1 MTKDTYSDLNAEVKL
16 LDEEGKPQLHKDKD
30 SVRAYFLEH
39 VNQSMVFFHS
49 LEEKVEHL
57 TGEVQLWD
65 KDVVLRYGFD
75 GLKRLMKQAY
85 GHKFRFK
92 TYMGALKFYN
102 SYALKTNDG
111 KRYYERYEDR
121 VVLTAIHYSEDFDHA
136 EALVDLI
143 IKGIFQPA
151 TPTFLNAGLLDA
163 GKPVSCF
170 ILDTQD
176 NMESIGRIVQ
186 DSLQLSKRGGG
197 VGIGFSNLRE
207 AGAPIKGREGQA
219 SGVIPVMKLLED
231 SFSYA
236 NQLGARQGAGAVYL
250 NAHHPDIL
258 AFLDTKRENADEK
271 IRIKTLSLGV
281 IVPDVTFRLAKDNE
295 PMALFS
301 PYDINKVYGKSLSEF
316 SVTEMYDT
324 WLEDDRI
331 AKTFIDARKLFQTI
345 AEVQFE
351 SGYPYLMFD
360 DAANRGNPAPN
371 IGRIKSSNLCV
382 TGDTQILTSRGYR
395 RADVLWETQED
406 FEVVVDERAR
416 TMDLKSTGT
425 SVQKSSKMFKTAT
438 DADVYK
444 VTTAEGHEI
453 KATEWHKFYVDR
465 DGELVKIPL
474 AELEVGDHLLAHRTD
489 FSTVASIEFYGV
501 EDVYDPT
508 VENGHSVIYNGLV
521 TGNCSEIFQPSS
533 PSEFSEDS
541 AFTNTGRDI
550 SCNLGSLNVA
560 RLSALDPD
568 DFHRAVRSAYK
579 FLNQVA
585 VQTEIGSSPT
595 VVRGNR
601 ESRAIG
607 LGQMNLH
614 GALIELGL
622 DYDSQEARD
631 WFEWYMMRVT
641 FSVIS
646 ASVDKAEEMGS
657 GFKGAEGSK
666 WGEIISGHR
675 YRAVALIDRL
685 ATSGNATFTEDESA
699 DVAWGYEWL
708 RLRERFD
715 LHGIYN
721 QNLQAIPPTGSISYI
736 NHATASIHPVTS
748 PVEVRKEGKLGR
760 VYYPQ
765 YGVTNEN
772 VESID
777 SAYAIG
783 PNPIIDM
790 YAVAS
795 PWVDQGMSLTLFF
808 PDTATTRDINRAQ
821 IYAHKK
827 GLKSLYYIRTSAKSV
842 EGTEVEGCLSCA
854 L

>member
-1 MTKDTYSDLNAEVKL
+1 MTKETYSDLNAEVKL
-16 LDEEGKPQLHKDKD
+16 LDKEGKPQLHKDKD

-39 VNQSMVFFHS
+39 VNKNTVFFHS
-49 LEEKVEHL
+49 LEEKVDHL
-57 TGEVQLWD
+57 TEEVKLWD
-65 KDVVLRYGFD
+65 KRVVFRYGFD
-75 GLKRLMKQAY
+75 NLKTLMKQAY

-92 TYMGALKFYN
+92 TYMGALKFYS

-121 VVLTAIHYSEDFDHA
+121 VVLTAIHYSEDFHHA

-170 ILDTQD
+170 ILDVQD

-219 SGVIPVMKLLED
+219 SGVIPVMKILED
-231 SFSYA
+231 GFSYA

-281 IVPDVTFRLAKDNE
+281 IVPDVTFRLARENE

-301 PYDINKVYGKSLSEF
+301 PYDINKVYGKALSEF

-360 DAANRGNPAPN
+360 DAANRGNTAPN
-371 IGRIKSSNLCV
+371 IGRIKSSNLC
-382 TGDTQILTSRGYR
+382 
-395 RADVLWETQED
+395 
-406 FEVVVDERAR
+406 
-416 TMDLKSTGT
+416 
-425 SVQKSSKMFKTAT
+425 
-438 DADVYK
+438 
-444 VTTAEGHEI
+444 
-453 KATEWHKFYVDR
+453 
-465 DGELVKIPL
+465 
-474 AELEVGDHLLAHRTD
+474 
-489 FSTVASIEFYGV
+489 
-501 EDVYDPT
+501 
-508 VENGHSVIYNGLV
+508 
-521 TGNCSEIFQPSS
+521 SEIFQPSFAN
-533 PSEFSEDS
+533 EFSEDS
-541 AFTNTGRDI
+541 LFTKVGRDI

-560 RLSALDPD
+560 RLSALNND
-568 DFHRAVRSAYK
+568 DFHHAVKDAYK

-585 VQTEIGSSPT
+585 EQTEIGSSPS

-614 GALIELGL
+614 GALIELGM

-646 ASVDKAEEMGS
+646 ASVNKAEVMGS
-657 GFKGAEGSK
+657 GFKGAEGSR

-675 YRAVALIDRL
+675 DRAMELIDKL
-685 ATSGNATFTEDESA
+685 TESKVLTNSPE
-699 DVAWGYEWL
+699 VVEETKRAWNDTWQNL
-708 RLRERFD
+708 IERFGQ
-715 LHGIYN
+715 HGIYN

-783 PNPIIDM
+783 PNAIIDM

>member
-1 MTKDTYSDLNAEVKL
+1 M
-16 LDEEGKPQLHKDKD
+16 
-30 SVRAYFLEH
+30 
-39 VNQSMVFFHS
+39 
-49 LEEKVEHL
+49 
-57 TGEVQLWD
+57 
-65 KDVVLRYGFD
+65 
-75 GLKRLMKQAY
+75 
-85 GHKFRFK
+85 
-92 TYMGALKFYN
+92 
-102 SYALKTNDG
+102 
-111 KRYYERYEDR
+111 
-121 VVLTAIHYSEDFDHA
+121 
-136 EALVDLI
+136 
-143 IKGIFQPA
+143 
-151 TPTFLNAGLLDA
+151 
-163 GKPVSCF
+163 
-170 ILDTQD
+170 
-176 NMESIGRIVQ
+176 
-186 DSLQLSKRGGG
+186 
-197 VGIGFSNLRE
+197 
-207 AGAPIKGREGQA
+207 
-219 SGVIPVMKLLED
+219 
-231 SFSYA
+231 
-236 NQLGARQGAGAVYL
+236 
-250 NAHHPDIL
+250 
-258 AFLDTKRENADEK
+258 
-271 IRIKTLSLGV
+271 
-281 IVPDVTFRLAKDNE
+281 
-295 PMALFS
+295 
-301 PYDINKVYGKSLSEF
+301 
-316 SVTEMYDT
+316 
-324 WLEDDRI
+324 
-331 AKTFIDARKLFQTI
+331 
-345 AEVQFE
+345 
-351 SGYPYLMFD
+351 
-360 DAANRGNPAPN
+360 
-371 IGRIKSSNLCV
+371 
-382 TGDTQILTSRGYR
+382 
-395 RADVLWETQED
+395 
-406 FEVVVDERAR
+406 
-416 TMDLKSTGT
+416 
-425 SVQKSSKMFKTAT
+425 
-438 DADVYK
+438 
-444 VTTAEGHEI
+444 
-453 KATEWHKFYVDR
+453 
-465 DGELVKIPL
+465 
-474 AELEVGDHLLAHRTD
+474 
-489 FSTVASIEFYGV
+489 
-501 EDVYDPT
+501 
-508 VENGHSVIYNGLV
+508 
-521 TGNCSEIFQPSS
+521 
-533 PSEFSEDS
+533 
-541 AFTNTGRDI
+541 
-550 SCNLGSLNVA
+550 A
-560 RLSALDPD
+560 RLSALDAD
-568 DFHRAVRSAYK
+568 GFYFAVKDAYK

-657 GFKGAEGSK
+657 GFKGAEGSR

-675 YRAVALIDRL
+675 DRAMALIDRL
-685 ATSGNATFTEDESA
+685 TASGNATFTEDESA
-699 DVAWGYEWL
+699 DVAWSYEWL

-765 YGVTNEN
+765 YGVTNEK

>member
-16 LDEEGKPQLHKDKD
+16 LDKEGKPQLHKDKD

-39 VNQSMVFFHS
+39 VNKNTVFFHS

-57 TGEVQLWD
+57 TEEVQLWN
-65 KDVVLRYGFD
+65 KDVVLRYGFED
-75 GLKRLMKQAY
+75 LKKLMKQAY

-92 TYMGALKFYN
+92 TYMGALKFYS

-121 VVLTAIHYSEDFDHA
+121 VVLTAIHYSEDFEHA

-170 ILDTQD
+170 ILDVQD

-231 SFSYA
+231 GFSYA

-281 IVPDVTFRLAKDNE
+281 IVPDVTFRLAKENE
-295 PMALFS
+295 HMALFS
-301 PYDINKVYGKSLSEF
+301 PYDINRVYGKSLSEF

-371 IGRIKSSNLCV
+371 IGRIKSSNLC
-382 TGDTQILTSRGYR
+382 
-395 RADVLWETQED
+395 
-406 FEVVVDERAR
+406 
-416 TMDLKSTGT
+416 
-425 SVQKSSKMFKTAT
+425 
-438 DADVYK
+438 
-444 VTTAEGHEI
+444 
-453 KATEWHKFYVDR
+453 
-465 DGELVKIPL
+465 
-474 AELEVGDHLLAHRTD
+474 
-489 FSTVASIEFYGV
+489 
-501 EDVYDPT
+501 
-508 VENGHSVIYNGLV
+508 
-521 TGNCSEIFQPSS
+521 SEIFQPSS
-533 PSEFSEDS
+533 PSEFYEDS
-541 AFTNTGRDI
+541 FFLKTGRDI

-560 RLSALDPD
+560 RLSALDTD
-568 DFHRAVRSAYK
+568 DFHSAVKDAYK

-585 VQTEIGSSPT
+585 VQTEIRSSPT

-622 DYDSQEARD
+622 DYNSQEARD
-631 WFEWYMMRVT
+631 WFQWYMMRVT

-657 GFKGAEGSK
+657 GFKGAEGSR
-666 WGEIISGHR
+666 WGEIISSHR
-675 YRAVALIDRL
+675 DRAMALTDRL
-685 ATSGNATFTEDESA
+685 KISENATFTEDESA
-699 DVAWGYEWL
+699 DVAWSYEWL
-708 RLRERFD
+708 RLLERFH